1 MARGKSGRVVLE
13 IDPEEKQRLYLAL
26 ELEGKTLK
34 QWFLEQATETIGQVN
49 RQSLKPFL
57 EKDASLK

>member
-34 QWFLEQATETIGQVN
+34 QWFLEQATETIGQVSK
-49 RQSLKPFL
+49 RSLKPFF
-57 EKDASLK
+57 EKDTRLK